1 MGLVA
6 GCTVAIEP
14 WQPPPE
20 SPEAQQAWQKAKL
33 ANQKD
38 QWQFIESQFVEWGL
52 IPPDPP
58 KPSLGG
64 NDFNAGEVPRPQQ
77 ALMQQEED
85 PETETPANWSPLS
98 RRQLFIYVQKPVR
111 QGPWSRFQL
120 GWLARTKEQWSK
132 RLELNAPMRVRCEG
146 AKPAGVEVLES
157 DQFRPLA
164 INAGLD
170 GSENGSANLQALLP
184 ELTAWICRQ
193 REATAQEALK
203 PLVVER

>member
-1 MGLVA
+1 
-6 GCTVAIEP
+6 
-14 WQPPPE
+14 
-20 SPEAQQAWQKAKL
+20 
-33 ANQKD
+33 
-38 QWQFIESQFVEWGL
+38 
-52 IPPDPP
+52 
-58 KPSLGG
+58 
-64 NDFNAGEVPRPQQ
+64 
-77 ALMQQEED
+77 
-85 PETETPANWSPLS
+85 
-98 RRQLFIYVQKPVR
+98 
-111 QGPWSRFQL
+111 
-120 GWLARTKEQWSK
+120 
-132 RLELNAPMRVRCEG
+132 MRVRCEG

>member
-1 MGLVA
+1 LGLAA
-6 GCTVAIEP
+6 GCTIAIEP
-14 WQPPPE
+14 WQPQPE

-38 QWQFIESQFVEWGL
+38 NWLFIESQFVEWGL

-77 ALMQQEED
+77 APLQQEED
-85 PETETPANWSPLS
+85 PETVTPADWSPLT
-98 RRQLFIYVQKPVR
+98 RRQLFIYMQKPVH
-111 QGPWSRFQL
+111 QGPWSQFRL

-132 RLELNAPMRVRCEG
+132 RLDVNAPMRVRCEAG
-146 AKPAGVEVLES
+146 SSAGVEVLES
-157 DQFRPLA
+157 GQFRPLA

-170 GSENGSANLQALLP
+170 GSENGSANLQNLLP
-184 ELTAWICRQ
+184 ELTGWICRQ
-193 REATAQEALK
+193 RQDAAKEALK

>member
-1 MGLVA
+1 LGLAA
-6 GCTVAIEP
+6 GCTIAIEP

-38 QWQFIESQFVEWGL
+38 KWLFIESQFVEWGL

-64 NDFNAGEVPRPQQ
+64 NDFNAGDVPRPQQ

-85 PETETPANWSPLS
+85 PETESPADWSPLS
-98 RRQLFIYVQKPVR
+98 RRQLFIYLQKPVR
-111 QGPWSRFQL
+111 LGPWSQFQL

-132 RLELNAPMRVRCEG
+132 RLDLNAPMRVRCEG

-157 DQFRPLA
+157 DQFRSLA